1 VDALQL
7 AFDAIYELRGEASAQ
22 FLRFY
27 PDERVIQASS
37 APDATA
43 EEIDPWF
50 RWEHDAPAKGSY
62 KLRDHEIIF
71 EVTNRWGTI
80 RYSGEIASPSTLVL
94 DTHNLIN
101 GFRGE
106 GVRFTLAEP

>member
-1 VDALQL
+1 MDALEL
-7 AFDAIYELRGEASAQ
+7 DFNAIYELRGSDSTQ

-37 APDATA
+37 APEATA
-43 EEIDPWF
+43 EEIDAWF
-50 RWEHDAPAKGSY
+50 RWEHDVPAKGSY

-80 RYSGEIASPSTLVL
+80 RYSGEIVSPGLLVL

-106 GVRFTLAEP
+106 GVRFTLAQR